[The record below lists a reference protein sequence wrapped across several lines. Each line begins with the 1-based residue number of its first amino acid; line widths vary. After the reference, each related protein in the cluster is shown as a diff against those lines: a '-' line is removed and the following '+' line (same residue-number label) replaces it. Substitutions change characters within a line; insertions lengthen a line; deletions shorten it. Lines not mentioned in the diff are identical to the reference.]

1 MTDFLLA
8 LWTDYGAFLLK
19 TLTIVFAVVFIIG
32 MIVNAAGRQRE
43 SGGQLRVENLTKSL
57 ERTIAEMKMNL
68 ASGKELK
75 QLEKMENKKAKAEH
89 KGKSSAKKPNG
100 RLFVIDFNGSVDAKE
115 VESLR
120 REVTAILAVAEK
132 GDEVL
137 LRLESGGGVVH
148 GYGLAAAQL
157 KRLREQNVHLTVSVD
172 KVAASGGYM
181 MACIGNEIVAAPF
194 AMVGS
199 IGVLAQIPNFHRLL
213 KKNNVDFE
221 QITAGEFKR
230 TLTVFGENT
239 DKDREKY
246 QEDVEN
252 IHNLF
257 KKFVKEHRNELDI
270 DAVATGEVWFGQDAI
285 DKGLTDRIST
295 SDDLL
300 MQAVKSK
307 EVIRVEYKPR
317 VKLGEK
323 LAQQMSVAVERS
335 LLRWWQNSRFFY

>member
-1 MTDFLLA
+1 MTDFLIA

-19 TLTIVFAVVFIIG
+19 TLTIVVALIFMIG
-32 MIVNAAGRQRE
+32 IVANAAGRQRE
-43 SGGQLRVENLTKSL
+43 SGGELRVDNLTKGL
-57 ERTIAEMKMNL
+57 ERTVTQMKMSL
-68 ASGKELK
+68 ASGKERKLLQK
-75 QLEKMENKKAKAEH
+75 TEEKKAKAEG
-89 KGKSSAKKPNG
+89 KGKAPEKKPSG
-100 RLFVIDFNGSVDAKE
+100 RLFVIDFTGSVDAKE

-120 REVTAILAVAEK
+120 REITAILSVAEK

-137 LRLESGGGVVH
+137 LRLETGGGVVH

-157 KRLREQNVHLTVSVD
+157 KRLREQDIHLTVSVD

-239 DKDREKY
+239 DKNREKY

-252 IHNLF
+252 IHSLF
-257 KKFVKEHRNELDI
+257 KKFVKEHRTELDI

-285 DKGLTDRIST
+285 DRGLTDRIGT

-300 MQAVKSK
+300 MQAVKTK
-307 EVIRVEYKPR
+307 DVLRVQYKPR

-323 LAQQMSVAVERS
+323 IAQQMTGAVEQS

>member
-1 MTDFLLA
+1 MTEFLLA

-19 TLTIVFAVVFIIG
+19 TLTIVFAVVFIVGI
-32 MIVNAAGRQRE
+32 IANAASRQRE
-43 SGGQLRVENLTKSL
+43 TGGELRVENLTKGL
-57 ERTIAEMKMNL
+57 ERTITQMKMNL
-68 ASGKELK
+68 VSGKERK
-75 QLEKMENKKAKAEH
+75 QLQKAESKKAKAEG
-89 KGKSSAKKPNG
+89 KGKTAEKKPSG

-137 LRLESGGGVVH
+137 LRLETGGGVVH

-157 KRLREQNVHLTVSVD
+157 KRLRDQEVHLTVSVD

-230 TLTVFGENT
+230 TLTIFGENT

-246 QEDVEN
+246 KEDVEN
-252 IHNLF
+252 IHQLF
-257 KKFVKEHRNELDI
+257 KKFVKEHRTELDI

-285 DKGLTDRIST
+285 DRGLTDRIGT
-295 SDDLL
+295 SDDVL
-300 MQAVKSK
+300 MQAVKTK
-307 EVIRVEYKPR
+307 DVIRVHYKPR

-323 LAQQMSVAVERS
+323 LAQQMTVAVEQS

>member
-19 TLTIVFAVVFIIG
+19 TLTIVVAVIFMIG
-32 MIVNAAGRQRE
+32 IVANAAGRQRE
-43 SGGQLRVENLTKSL
+43 SGGELRVDNLTKGL
-57 ERTIAEMKMNL
+57 ERTVTQMKMNL
-68 ASGKELK
+68 ASGKERKKLQK
-75 QLEKMENKKAKAEH
+75 AENKKAKAE
-89 KGKSSAKKPNG
+89 GKSKEPEAKG

-120 REVTAILAVAEK
+120 REVTAILSVAEK

-137 LRLESGGGVVH
+137 LRLETGGGVVH

-157 KRLREQNVHLTVSVD
+157 KRLRDQEIHLTVSVD

-246 QEDVEN
+246 KEDVEN
-252 IHNLF
+252 IHQLF
-257 KKFVKEHRNELDI
+257 KKFVKEHRTELDI

-285 DKGLTDRIST
+285 DKGLTDRIGT
-295 SDDLL
+295 SDDIL
-300 MQAVKSK
+300 MQAVKTK
-307 EVIRVEYKPR
+307 EVIKIHYKPR

-323 LAQQMSVAVERS
+323 LAQQMTVAVEQS